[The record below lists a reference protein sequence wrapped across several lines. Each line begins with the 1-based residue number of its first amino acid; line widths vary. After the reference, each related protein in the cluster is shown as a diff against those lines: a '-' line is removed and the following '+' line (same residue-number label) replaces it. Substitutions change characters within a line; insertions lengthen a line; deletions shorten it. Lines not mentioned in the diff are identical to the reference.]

1 MWKKNPAIKKKKKC
15 PRFARAA
22 LDGKGSPPSL
32 AYCSRHPLYVQL
44 SCSVEYQTFDGRRSA
59 PKSPITLLETV
70 NFQGYMY
77 VRVCMRQD
85 ASTHSTAQNT
95 AHGSGFRLPNQRHWR
110 LRDELMRYI
119 RLYVVQRVGT
129 SDISGHH
136 LPVWRSHCNHEF
148 SLVAS
153 Y

>member
-1 MWKKNPAIKKKKKC
+1 MWKKNPAIKKNKC
-15 PRFARAA
+15 PASLGPHQTARVHRQASHIVA
-22 LDGKGSPPSL
+22 GTRCMYSCYIELFRRVSNLRWKTVGS
-32 AYCSRHPLYVQL
+32 
-44 SCSVEYQTFDGRRSA
+44 
-59 PKSPITLLETV
+59 KIPITLLETV

-77 VRVCMRQD
+77 VRVCMRRD

-95 AHGSGFRLPNQRHWR
+95 AHGSGFNQRHWR